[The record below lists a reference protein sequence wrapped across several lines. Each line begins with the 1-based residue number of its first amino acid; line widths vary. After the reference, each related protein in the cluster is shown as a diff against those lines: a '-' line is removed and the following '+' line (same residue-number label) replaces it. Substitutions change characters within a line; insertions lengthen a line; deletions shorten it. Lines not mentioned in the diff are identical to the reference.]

1 MRLLTL
7 AAGIFLA
14 AIPAAEVVAAQ
25 ADAVPPAVHHPGQA
39 QGKHHHTGQVPY
51 SNQGGGAGLGAK
63 APAGA
68 AKVPGEVAVA
78 PHAHGHVGATQ
89 PYADLSSRSIKAL
102 SKEEIDGLL
111 AGTGM
116 GMALAAELNGYPGPR
131 HVLELAAKLGLTELQ
146 RERTEHAFKE
156 MEAKARPLGEAVI
169 MAERELDNLFASGT
183 ATHDLVFAGTA
194 KVSKLQGELRAT
206 HLSYHLRMVEILTSK
221 QIEEYNR
228 LRGYGT
234 K

>member
-25 ADAVPPAVHHPGQA
+25 ADAVSPAGHHAGPADGHQHHSGQAHHPNHG
-39 QGKHHHTGQVPY
+39 
-51 SNQGGGAGLGAK
+51 
-63 APAGA
+63 AGA
-68 AKVPGEVAVA
+68 A
-78 PHAHGHVGATQ
+78 Q
-89 PYADLSSRSIKAL
+89 PYAGLTSREIKAL
-102 SKEEIDGLL
+102 SNEDIDGLRN
-111 AGTGM
+111 GSGM

-131 HVLELAAKLGLTELQ
+131 HVLDFADTLALTELQ
-146 RERTEHAFKE
+146 HDQVARAFEDMK
-156 MEAKARPLGEAVI
+156 AKAQPLGEAVI
-169 MAERELDNLFASGT
+169 MAERELDSLFASGT
-183 ATHDLVFAGTA
+183 ATQDLVFAGTA

-228 LRGYGT
+228 LRGYGG